1 MGVVK
6 KLNMTVLEKDFL
18 AAIEENQQRIAR
30 VCQVYAT
37 DEEYGKDLYQEV
49 LLQLWKSF
57 ATFRGE
63 AQLST
68 WIYRVCLN
76 TCIRKKYRHKQK
88 NRVHLE
94 DLEWIAAP
102 AESPDERLNY
112 LRQCIGQ
119 LQDADQMLVILY
131 LEDLSY
137 RKIKAVVGI
146 SENHVAVKM
155 KRIREKL
162 FHCINKKL

>member
-1 MGVVK
+1 
-6 KLNMTVLEKDFL
+6 MTVLEKDFL
-18 AAIEENQQRIAR
+18 VAMENNQQRIAR
-30 VCQVYAT
+30 VCSVYAE
-37 DEEYGKDLYQEV
+37 DEEDGKDLYQEV

-76 TCIRKKYRHKQK
+76 TCIRKKYRQK
-88 NRVHLE
+88 EARRVHLE
-94 DLEWIAAP
+94 DLEWVAAP
-102 AESPDERLNY
+102 EASPDERLDY
-112 LRQCIGQ
+112 LRQCISY

-131 LEDLSY
+131 LEDLAY
-137 RKIKAVVGI
+137 REISDVVGI

-162 FHCINKKL
+162 FHCISKKL